1 MLKLSLPSSGVE
13 RDALNKELAAAGH
26 DYSVAV
32 LSREVD
38 ADGRAVLDGNGRPVR
53 AAQYV
58 LVKTPAGI
66 ANSVQTAITQIVSE
80 HDPSG

>member
-26 DYSVAV
+26 NFSVAV

-38 ADGRAVLDGNGRPVR
+38 ADGRAVLGEHGRPVR
-53 AAQYV
+53 VAKYV
-58 LVKTPAGI
+58 VVKISAGTTNT
-66 ANSVQTAITQIVSE
+66 AKTAITQIVSE
-80 HDPSG
+80 HDPS